1 MRFTLIG
8 HSTLYVETS
17 GPSILVDPWLSGSC
31 YWRSWWHF
39 PPSADARPEW
49 LAPDYIYLTHHHFD
63 HFHYPS
69 LRRLDR
75 RAHVL
80 IPRFGV
86 DVMEDE
92 VRGLG
97 FDQVMELQHG
107 RVTTLA
113 PDVHVA
119 SYQYGFD
126 DTTFVISDHGRVLVD
141 FNDCKLR
148 GRPLDQLKEQFPDP
162 TFMFKSHS
170 WAQAY
175 PNCYEAEDQADLAL
189 LDRERYLE
197 EFLDTARELRP
208 QYAVPFGSMVA
219 FLHPDTRYLNQFIIT
234 PGEVADASHDGSAGD
249 VEVVPMIPG
258 DSWSSETGFSIAD
271 TDWYTDRDGHL
282 DRLARSVDPLM
293 EELAE
298 AEQDQHATWESFA
311 AYFGRFARELPPLT
325 ARVLVPR
332 PIVFEVPSS
341 PEPYWVLDLRR
352 RTVWR
357 SSVAPL
363 DRADIIR
370 VPEAV
375 LADAIDKRITHF
387 LHGSMRIHIDLRPG
401 GASADLAFWGLLMI
415 WEIGYLPLRQILNP
429 RFAAVLWR
437 RRREF
442 TDYVTTIAGG
452 RGGMLTRMSSQFG
465 TRTEDAPASR
475 PNGEASERERSD
487 TARSSF
493 GRRPQ
498 APAPPE
504 IGRLNRRSPG

>member
-39 PPSADARPEW
+39 PPSAEARPEW
-49 LAPDYIYLTHHHFD
+49 LAPDYVYLTHHHFD
-63 HFHYPS
+63 HFHYPT

-75 RAHVL
+75 RARIL

-97 FDQVMELQHG
+97 FAHITELPHG
-107 RVTTLA
+107 QVTTLA
-113 PDVHVA
+113 PGVEVA

-126 DTTFVISDHGRVLVD
+126 DTTFVISDHGEVLVD

-148 GRPLDQLKEQFPDP
+148 GRPLDQLTDRFPNP

-175 PNCYEAEDQADLAL
+175 PNCYRAEDEADLKL

-208 QYAVPFGSMVA
+208 HYAIPFGSMVA
-219 FLHPDTRYLNQFIIT
+219 FLHPDTRYLNEFIIT
-234 PGEVADASHDGSAGD
+234 PGEVAEASGTD

-258 DSWSSETGFSIAD
+258 DSWSSKTGFAIGD
-271 TDWYTDRDGHL
+271 TDWYTERARHL
-282 DRLARSVDPLM
+282 DELATAVDPLM
-293 EELAE
+293 DELAADE
-298 AEQDQHATWESFA
+298 RDRHVDWETFA
-311 AYFGRFARELPPLT
+311 AYFGRFARDLPPLT
-325 ARVLVPR
+325 ARVLVSR
-332 PIVFEVPSS
+332 PIVFDVPSS

-357 SSVAPL
+357 SAIPPS
-363 DRADIIR
+363 DRADIIQ

-387 LHGSMRIHIDLRPG
+387 LHGSMRIRIDLRPG
-401 GASADLAFWGLLMI
+401 GASSDLAFWGLLMI
-415 WEIGYLPLRQILNP
+415 WEIGYLPARHLFNP

-442 TDYVTTIAGG
+442 TDYVATIAGG
-452 RGGMLTRMSSQFG
+452 RGSALTRMSSQFG
-465 TRTEDAPASR
+465 TRTHDRAGDDD
-475 PNGEASERERSD
+475 GERLEA
-487 TARSSF
+487 ARA
-493 GRRPQ
+493 G
-498 APAPPE
+498 
-504 IGRLNRRSPG
+504 